1 MLTLNTIWSIV
12 IAVFMFGF
20 LIFIHELG
28 HFLAAKKAGIGV
40 VEFSL
45 GMGPRIWKKQGKE
58 TLFSLKLFPIGG
70 SCMMVGEDEDIDDER
85 AFNKKGKLAR
95 IGVLAAGAG
104 MNLAFGVLLVFI
116 IQCFIPS
123 YVTTTVEDVYLEQQT
138 AFKAG
143 DRIVKCDG
151 YGVLNY
157 TDLNLAIN
165 FIEHETF
172 DATVIRNGERVE
184 LTDIPLIM
192 TEDGYRIGISFGV
205 ADMNF
210 GTVLTQTATES
221 LSIVRSV
228 WKSLVFLVTGRV
240 GIGELSGP
248 VGITAMIGETVQ
260 YGVLNV
266 LNLVALIAIN
276 LGVMN
281 LLPIPALDGGRIL
294 FVLVEAVIGKP
305 IPPEKEGI
313 VHLVGFGLL
322 MVLTV
327 IVFINDIIRVV
338 T

>member
-1 MLTLNTIWSIV
+1 MFWSIL

-70 SCMMVGEDEDIDDER
+70 SCMMVGEDEDIDDVR
-85 AFNKKGKLAR
+85 AFNKKSKRAR

-104 MNLAFGVLLVFI
+104 MNLLFGIILVFI
-116 IQCFIPS
+116 IQCFVPQ
-123 YVTTTVEDVYLEQQT
+123 YVTTSISEVYLEEQT
-138 AFKAG
+138 VLQAG
-143 DRIVKCDG
+143 DRIVRCDG

-157 TDLNLAIN
+157 TDLSLAIN
-165 FIEHETF
+165 FIDSDTF
-172 DATVIRNGERVE
+172 DATVIRNGERVK
-184 LTDIPLIM
+184 LVNIPIID
-192 TEDGYRIGISFGV
+192 TEAGRKIGISFGV
-205 ADMNF
+205 NDMTLGSVF
-210 GTVLTQTATES
+210 TQTATES

-228 WKSLVFLVTGRV
+228 WKSLAFLVTGRV
-240 GIGELSGP
+240 GVGELTGP
-248 VGITAMIGETVQ
+248 VGITAMIGDTVE
-260 YGVLNV
+260 YGALPV

-281 LLPIPALDGGRIL
+281 LLPLPALDGGRIL
-294 FVLVEAVIGKP
+294 FVLVEALIGRP
-305 IPPEKEGI
+305 VSPEKEGI

-322 MVLTV
+322 MLLTV
-327 IVFINDIIRVV
+327 FVFINDIIRVV

>member
-1 MLTLNTIWSIV
+1 MFWSIL
-12 IAVFMFGF
+12 IAIFMFGF

-70 SCMMVGEDEDIDDER
+70 SCMMVGEDEDIEDER
-85 AFNKKGKLAR
+85 AFNKKSKRAR

-104 MNLAFGVLLVFI
+104 MNLVFGVILVFI
-116 IQCFIPS
+116 IQCFVPQF
-123 YVTTTVEDVYLEQQT
+123 VTTRIEDVYLEEQT
-138 AFKAG
+138 AFQAG
-143 DRIVKCDG
+143 DRIVRCDG

-157 TDLNLAIN
+157 TDLSLAIN
-165 FIEHETF
+165 FIDSDTF
-172 DATVIRNGERVE
+172 DATVIRDGERVK
-184 LTDIPLIM
+184 LTDIPIID
-192 TEDGYRIGISFGV
+192 TDEGKRIGISFGV
-205 ADMNF
+205 EDM
-210 GTVLTQTATES
+210 TVGSVFTQTATES

-228 WKSLVFLVTGRV
+228 WKSLAFLVTGRV
-240 GIGELSGP
+240 GVGELTGP
-248 VGITAMIGETVQ
+248 VGITAMIGDTVE
-260 YGVLNV
+260 YGALPV

-281 LLPIPALDGGRIL
+281 LLPLPALDGGRIL
-294 FVLVEAVIGKP
+294 FILIEAVMGRP

-322 MVLTV
+322 MLLTV
-327 IVFINDIIRVV
+327 FVFINDIIRVV

>member
-1 MLTLNTIWSIV
+1 MFWSIL
-12 IAVFMFGF
+12 IAIFMFGF

-28 HFLAAKKAGIGV
+28 HFLAAKRAGIGV

-70 SCMMVGEDEDIDDER
+70 SCMMVGEDEDIEDER
-85 AFNKKGKLAR
+85 AFNKKSKRAR

-104 MNLAFGVLLVFI
+104 MNLLFGVILVFI
-116 IQCFIPS
+116 IQCFVPQF
-123 YVTTTVEDVYLEQQT
+123 VTTRIEDVYLEEQT
-138 AFKAG
+138 VFRAG
-143 DRIVKCDG
+143 DRIVRCDG

-157 TDLNLAIN
+157 TDLSLAIN
-165 FIEHETF
+165 FIDSNTF
-172 DATVIRNGERVE
+172 DATVIRDGERVK
-184 LTDIPLIM
+184 LTNIPIID
-192 TEDGYRIGISFGV
+192 TEEGKRIGISFGV
-205 ADMNF
+205 EDM
-210 GTVLTQTATES
+210 TVGSVFTQTATES

-228 WKSLVFLVTGRV
+228 WKSLAFLVTGRV
-240 GIGELSGP
+240 GVGELTGP
-248 VGITAMIGETVQ
+248 VGITAMIGDTVE
-260 YGVLNV
+260 YGVLPV

-281 LLPIPALDGGRIL
+281 LLPLPALDGGRIL
-294 FVLVEAVIGKP
+294 FILVEAVMGRP

-322 MVLTV
+322 MLLTV
-327 IVFINDIIRVV
+327 FVFINDIIRVV

>member
-1 MLTLNTIWSIV
+1 MFWSIL

-70 SCMMVGEDEDIDDER
+70 SCMMVGEDEDIEDER
-85 AFNKKGKLAR
+85 AFNKKSKRAR

-104 MNLAFGVLLVFI
+104 MNLLFGVILVFI
-116 IQCFIPS
+116 IQCFVPQ
-123 YVTTTVEDVYLEQQT
+123 YVTTRIENVYLEEQT
-138 AFKAG
+138 AFRAG
-143 DRIVKCDG
+143 DRIVRCDG

-165 FIEHETF
+165 FIDSDTF
-172 DATVIRNGERVE
+172 DATVIRDGERIK
-184 LTDIPLIM
+184 LTDIPIIE
-192 TEDGYRIGISFGV
+192 TEEGKRIGISFGV
-205 ADMNF
+205 EDMTLGSVF
-210 GTVLTQTATES
+210 TQTATES

-228 WKSLVFLVTGRV
+228 WKSLAFLVTGRV
-240 GIGELSGP
+240 GVGELTGP
-248 VGITAMIGETVQ
+248 VGITAMIGETVE
-260 YGVLNV
+260 YGALSV

-281 LLPIPALDGGRIL
+281 LLPLPALDGGRIL
-294 FVLVEAVIGKP
+294 FICIEAILGRP

-322 MVLTV
+322 MLLTV
-327 IVFINDIIRVV
+327 FVFINDIIRVV

>member
-1 MLTLNTIWSIV
+1 MFWSIL
-12 IAVFMFGF
+12 IAIFMFGF

-70 SCMMVGEDEDIDDER
+70 SCMMVGEDEDIEDER
-85 AFNKKGKLAR
+85 AFNKKSKRAR

-104 MNLAFGVLLVFI
+104 MNLVFGVILVFI
-116 IQCFIPS
+116 IQCFVPQF
-123 YVTTTVEDVYLEQQT
+123 VTTRIEDVYLEEQT
-138 AFKAG
+138 AFQTG
-143 DRIVKCDG
+143 DRIVRCDG

-157 TDLNLAIN
+157 TDLSLAIN
-165 FIEHETF
+165 FIDSDTF
-172 DATVIRNGERVE
+172 DATVIRDGERVK
-184 LTDIPLIM
+184 LTDIPIID
-192 TEDGYRIGISFGV
+192 TEEGKRIGISFGV
-205 ADMNF
+205 EDMTIGSVF
-210 GTVLTQTATES
+210 TQTATES

-228 WKSLVFLVTGRV
+228 WKSLAFLVTGRV
-240 GIGELSGP
+240 GVGELTGP
-248 VGITAMIGETVQ
+248 VGITAMIGDTVE
-260 YGVLNV
+260 YGALPVLS
-266 LNLVALIAIN
+266 LVALIAIN

-281 LLPIPALDGGRIL
+281 LLPLPALDGGRIL
-294 FVLVEAVIGKP
+294 FILIEAVMGRP

-322 MVLTV
+322 MLLTV
-327 IVFINDIIRVV
+327 FVFINDIIRVV

>member
-1 MLTLNTIWSIV
+1 MFWSIL

-85 AFNKKGKLAR
+85 AFHKKSKRAR

-104 MNLAFGVLLVFI
+104 MNLLFGVILVFV
-116 IQCFIPS
+116 IQCFVPK
-123 YVTTTVEDVYLEQQT
+123 YVTTRIENVYLEEQT
-138 AFKAG
+138 VFRAG
-143 DRIVKCDG
+143 DRIVRCDG

-165 FIEHETF
+165 FIDSDTF
-172 DATVIRNGERVE
+172 DATVIRDGARIK
-184 LTDIPLIM
+184 LTDIPIID
-192 TEDGYRIGISFGV
+192 TPEGKRIGISFGV
-205 ADMNF
+205 EDRTF
-210 GTVLTQTATES
+210 GSVFKQTATES

-228 WKSLVFLVTGRV
+228 WKSLAFLVTGRV
-240 GIGELSGP
+240 GVGELTGP
-248 VGITAMIGETVQ
+248 VGITAMIGDTVE
-260 YGVLNV
+260 YGALPV
-266 LNLVALIAIN
+266 LNLVALIAMN

-281 LLPIPALDGGRIL
+281 LLPLPALDGGRIL
-294 FVLVEAVIGKP
+294 FILVEAVLGRP

-322 MVLTV
+322 MLLTV
-327 IVFINDIIRVV
+327 FVFINDIIRVV

>member
-1 MLTLNTIWSIV
+1 
-12 IAVFMFGF
+12 MFGF

-28 HFLAAKKAGIGV
+28 HFLAAKRAGIGV

-116 IQCFIPS
+116 LQCFVPS
-123 YVTTTVEDVYLEQQT
+123 YVTTTIEDVYLEEQT
-138 AFKAG
+138 AFEVG
-143 DRIVKCDG
+143 DRIVRCDG
-151 YGVLNY
+151 YGILNY

-165 FIEHETF
+165 FIDSEIF

-184 LTDIPLIM
+184 LKDVPLIQ

-205 ADMNF
+205 ADMDF
-210 GTVLTQTATES
+210 GSVLKQGATES

-228 WKSLVFLVTGRV
+228 WKSLSLLVTGRV
-240 GIGELSGP
+240 GLNQMSGP
-248 VGITAMIGETVQ
+248 VGITSMLSDAVQ
-260 YGVLNV
+260 ASDTWYMGLLNV
-266 LNLVALIAIN
+266 LNFTALISIN

-281 LLPIPALDGGRIL
+281 LLPIPALDGGRIF
-294 FVLVEAVIGKP
+294 FVLVEAVIGRP

-313 VHLVGFGLL
+313 VHLIGFGLL
-322 MVLTV
+322 MLLTV
-327 IVFINDIIRVV
+327 FVFINDIIRVV

>member
-1 MLTLNTIWSIV
+1 
-12 IAVFMFGF
+12 MFGF

-70 SCMMVGEDEDIDDER
+70 SCMMVGEDEDIEDER
-85 AFNKKGKLAR
+85 AFNKKSKRAR

-104 MNLAFGVLLVFI
+104 MNLVFGVILVFI
-116 IQCFIPS
+116 IQCFVPQF
-123 YVTTTVEDVYLEQQT
+123 VTTRIEDVYLEEQT
-138 AFKAG
+138 AFQAG
-143 DRIVKCDG
+143 DRIVRCDG

-157 TDLNLAIN
+157 TDLSLAIN
-165 FIEHETF
+165 FIDSDTF
-172 DATVIRNGERVE
+172 DATVIRDGERVK
-184 LTDIPLIM
+184 LTDISIID
-192 TEDGYRIGISFGV
+192 TEEGKRIGISFGV
-205 ADMNF
+205 EDMTIGSVF
-210 GTVLTQTATES
+210 TQTATES

-228 WKSLVFLVTGRV
+228 WKSLAFLVTGRV
-240 GIGELSGP
+240 GVGELTGP
-248 VGITAMIGETVQ
+248 VGITAMIGDTVE
-260 YGVLNV
+260 YGALPV

-281 LLPIPALDGGRIL
+281 LLPLPALDGGRIL
-294 FVLVEAVIGKP
+294 FILIEAVMGRP

-322 MVLTV
+322 MLLTV
-327 IVFINDIIRVV
+327 FVFINDIIRVV

>member
-1 MLTLNTIWSIV
+1 
-12 IAVFMFGF
+12 MFGF

-70 SCMMVGEDEDIDDER
+70 SCMMVGEDEDIEDER
-85 AFNKKGKLAR
+85 AFNKKSKRAR

-104 MNLAFGVLLVFI
+104 MNLVFGVILVFI
-116 IQCFIPS
+116 IQCFVPQF
-123 YVTTTVEDVYLEQQT
+123 VTTRIEDVYLEEQT
-138 AFKAG
+138 AFQTG
-143 DRIVKCDG
+143 DRIVRCDG

-157 TDLNLAIN
+157 TDLSLAIN
-165 FIEHETF
+165 FIDSDTF
-172 DATVIRNGERVE
+172 DATVIRDGERVK
-184 LTDIPLIM
+184 LTDIPIID
-192 TEDGYRIGISFGV
+192 TEEGKRIGISFGV
-205 ADMNF
+205 EDMTIGSVF
-210 GTVLTQTATES
+210 TQTATES

-228 WKSLVFLVTGRV
+228 WKSLAFLVTGRV
-240 GIGELSGP
+240 GVGELTGP
-248 VGITAMIGETVQ
+248 VGITAMIGDTVE
-260 YGVLNV
+260 YGALPVLS
-266 LNLVALIAIN
+266 LVALIAIN

-281 LLPIPALDGGRIL
+281 LLPLPALDGGRIL
-294 FVLVEAVIGKP
+294 FILIEAVMGRP

-322 MVLTV
+322 MLLTV
-327 IVFINDIIRVV
+327 FVFINDIIRVV

>member
-1 MLTLNTIWSIV
+1 MLTLTTFWSIL

-70 SCMMVGEDEDIDDER
+70 SCMMVGEDEDSDDER

-116 IQCFIPS
+116 IQCFVPS
-123 YVTTTVEDVYLEQQT
+123 YISTRIEEVYLQEQT
-138 AFKAG
+138 AFQAG
-143 DRIVKCDG
+143 DRIVRCDG

-165 FIEHETF
+165 FIDSETF
-172 DATVIRNGERVE
+172 DATVIRDGKRVVLE
-184 LTDIPLIM
+184 DVPLIK
-192 TEDGYRIGISFGV
+192 TDEGYRIGISFGRE
-205 ADMNF
+205 DMTLGAVF
-210 GTVLTQTATES
+210 TQTATES

-228 WKSLVFLVTGRV
+228 WKSLAFLVTGKV
-240 GIGELSGP
+240 GLGDLSGP
-248 VGITAMIGETVQ
+248 VGITAMIGETVR
-260 YGVLNV
+260 YGLLNV
-266 LNLVALIAIN
+266 LNLVALIAMN

-322 MVLTV
+322 MLLTV
-327 IVFINDIIRVV
+327 FVFINDIIRVV
-338 T
+338 S

>member
-1 MLTLNTIWSIV
+1 
-12 IAVFMFGF
+12 MFGF

-70 SCMMVGEDEDIDDER
+70 SCMMVGEDEDIEDER
-85 AFNKKGKLAR
+85 AFNKKSKRAR

-104 MNLAFGVLLVFI
+104 MNLVFGVILVFI
-116 IQCFIPS
+116 IQCFVPQF
-123 YVTTTVEDVYLEQQT
+123 VTTRIEDVYLEEQT
-138 AFKAG
+138 AFQAG
-143 DRIVKCDG
+143 DRIVRCDG

-157 TDLNLAIN
+157 TDLSLAIN
-165 FIEHETF
+165 FIDSDTF
-172 DATVIRNGERVE
+172 DATVIRDGERVK
-184 LTDIPLIM
+184 LTDIPIID
-192 TEDGYRIGISFGV
+192 TDEGKRIGISFGV
-205 ADMNF
+205 EDM
-210 GTVLTQTATES
+210 TVGSVFTQTATES

-228 WKSLVFLVTGRV
+228 WKSLAFLVTGRV
-240 GIGELSGP
+240 GVGELTGP
-248 VGITAMIGETVQ
+248 VGITAMIGDTVE
-260 YGVLNV
+260 YGALPV

-281 LLPIPALDGGRIL
+281 LLPLPALDGGRIL
-294 FVLVEAVIGKP
+294 FIVIEAVMGRP

-322 MVLTV
+322 MLLTV
-327 IVFINDIIRVV
+327 FVFINDIIRVV